1 METID
6 PFANETESLQI
17 DDLTIENRLDKVAIY
32 GSIDITRDQR
42 GLELARRMVHL
53 FDSIVARLAQ
63 EDLPESLAPPEG
75 IEVVKNPFE

>member
-6 PFANETESLQI
+6 PFANEAESLQI